1 MNNIAK
7 VAGVS
12 KPSYFFCLKA
22 YGSQMKNSFG
32 EHTFAQHPKQMTLTS
47 YSGQIR
53 NYHMVCSKGV
63 SGAQG
68 RKRRELIWGLDGEV
82 GAQS

>member
-1 MNNIAK
+1 MNNISK

-32 EHTFAQHPKQMTLTS
+32 EHTFAQHPKQMKLTS

-63 SGAQG
+63 SRAQG
-68 RKRRELIWGLDGEV
+68 RKRRGADLGVGWRG